1 MRHVHTSGN
10 AGAGITERARPD
22 MRNDR
27 IPRIDIRTPKTIQ
40 QLARILNLDIGE
52 VSRLAEGVLKIDRKR
67 ARDRKLMLSIEQ
79 CEQLTATILRAATGA
94 FGTTPDGPTGPASRR
109 KRRAQPPHHDGRMVF
124 RKDSPANRVDLTYPE
139 MRHQLRVHP
148 DISERLRGWTHLY
161 RRLGIVLQ
169 HLAAHGR
176 STVVKGCANENKGW
190 RRSPLG
196 GNNGMQYYLWWT
208 PASSPRAQG
217 LDLPENAIVV
227 RDVRHH
233 DDHSRLET
241 GPLGDYLHLATSDEL
256 IEDIAGSPWTREQI
270 DFVDDQT
277 PVRVIIGR
285 PGSGKTTV
293 LWKAVEAR
301 TDERVLYLTWSSAL
315 TRHAEERFR
324 SFAPVG
330 VDIVARDFTTFLGEL
345 RRADV
350 PRQTLGESLKKFRNA
365 LTRLGRDAGPWAR
378 RPQALHAELRG
389 FFFGRAAPGNTRAAG
404 DGAIARLHDDAYAEL
419 RGDYEGV
426 GEKAAKALLRVAQ
439 PLLRDRHRLTDIFP
453 ELAAATE
460 AVDRLRQDQIPE
472 GFESFDRIVVDEVQ
486 DLTLLESAVVV
497 ELCRAI
503 GRARG
508 YSPWLLMAGDAGQTV
523 RPTSFEWAPLNDLLS
538 RRMRRPAEFHL
549 EEHLRCPS
557 RIAEVVER
565 ASDHY
570 TVVEKEARPTK
581 QHRQKSAEHVDAQL
595 IHVHVPEA
603 AEAVR
608 LLEGLDETDD
618 VAVLS
623 PRDEAPPWVPME
635 LRPMVL
641 TPAEAKGLEYQSV
654 CVLDPGP
661 VLSSLSPEER
671 AYGIGIELDQP
682 ATRTAIDHLRVTLSR
697 ATETLVFIDVMG
709 SETDLRLSG
718 ALLGDPA
725 PYSPDDLLDH
735 LSHADASP
743 EERVLARTSDARR
756 LIDAA
761 PHRAWQRACQA
772 VRLLGDREL
781 PNGVADQAVRDD
793 ARRAL
798 LETAARLMVDGVP
811 EGVQRNEITH
821 MGYQAIAGLEPG
833 PPTPGGTGEKQD
845 ERPHQP
851 TLSGL
856 EPGAAAEP
864 RGGEP
869 PQPGALTHMLRKQH
883 RQALEELDYWTANR
897 NEFPPFALLEAVR
910 RLRTLETDGRSWL
923 QPALLSAAQTLRDGL
938 TAGTADPGTALL
950 FAKPDPGLV
959 ETWLRITGYAGDVQA
974 RARALTA
981 KAFDTV
987 LSSGGH
993 DEAAAERRSRLRDA
1007 ESLLDKMQPDPVRLG
1022 RLREAQERPWE
1033 AAEAYEHANRP
1044 KDVLRVLRNA
1054 SAWERSVDLAEGE
1067 IRADL
1072 EWLLK
1077 LKVLVAERPPGQNRR
1092 LRNGERDRLEK
1103 LLDEIQQRPPR
1114 KAAATAT

>member
-1 MRHVHTSGN
+1 
-10 AGAGITERARPD
+10 

-40 QLARILNLDIGE
+40 QLACILNLDVGE

-79 CEQLTATILRAATGA
+79 CEQLTGTIPRTATAAI
-94 FGTTPDGPTGPASRR
+94 GTTPDGPAEPASGR
-109 KRRAQPPHHDGRMVF
+109 KRRAQPLSHDARMVF
-124 RKDSPANRVDLTYPE
+124 RNDSPANRADLTYPE
-139 MRHQLRVHP
+139 MRHPLEVHP

-208 PASSPRAQG
+208 PASSPRARG

-233 DDHSRLET
+233 DDHSPLET
-241 GPLGDYLHLATSDEL
+241 GPLGNYLHLATSDEL

-270 DFVDDQT
+270 DFVDDRA
-277 PVRVIIGR
+277 PVRVIVGR

-301 TDERVLYLTWSSAL
+301 TDQRVLYLTWSSAL

-330 VDIVARDFTTFLGEL
+330 VDIIARDFTTFLGEF

-350 PRQTLGESLKKFRNA
+350 PRQTLGESRRKFRDA

-378 RPQALHAELRG
+378 RPHALHAELRG
-389 FFFGRAAPGNTRAAG
+389 FFFGRAAPGNGRIAG
-404 DGAIARLHDDAYAEL
+404 NGAIARLHDDAYAEL

-439 PLLRDRHRLTDIFP
+439 PLLRDHDRLTDIFP
-453 ELAAATE
+453 ELVAATE
-460 AVDRLRQDQIPE
+460 AVDRLSQDRIPE
-472 GFESFDRIVVDEVQ
+472 GFERFDRIVVDEVQ
-486 DLTLLESAVVV
+486 DLTLLETAVVV

-508 YSPWLLMAGDAGQTV
+508 WSPWLLMAGDAGQTV

-538 RRMRRPAEFHL
+538 SRMRRPAEFHL

-557 RIAEVVER
+557 RIAEVVDR

-570 TVVEKEARPTK
+570 TVVEKEARPTR

-608 LLEGLDETDD
+608 LLEELDETDD

-623 PRDEAPPWVPME
+623 PKDDAPPWVPGE

-661 VLSSLSPEER
+661 VLSSLSPGNE
-671 AYGIGIELDQP
+671 AYGMDAELDQP

-697 ATETLVFIDVMG
+697 ATETLVFIDVVG
-709 SETDLRLSG
+709 SEADLRLSG
-718 ALLGDPA
+718 SLLGDPA

-743 EERVLARTSDARR
+743 EERVLARTSDARG

-761 PHRAWQRACQA
+761 PQRAWQRACQA
-772 VRLLGDREL
+772 VRLLGDKEL
-781 PNGVADQAVRDD
+781 PNGVAAQAVRDD
-793 ARRAL
+793 ARRTL
-798 LETAARLMVDGVP
+798 LETAARLLVDGVP

-821 MGYQAIAGLEPG
+821 MGYQAIMNLEPG
-833 PPTPGGTGEKQD
+833 PLIPGGTGETHD

-856 EPGAAAEP
+856 GPGEGPEP
-864 RGGEP
+864 RPGEP
-869 PQPGALTHMLRKQH
+869 PRVLAHLFRKQH
-883 RQALEELDYWTANR
+883 VQALDELDCWTANR
-897 NEFPPFALLEAVR
+897 GEVPPFALLEAVR
-910 RLRTLETDGRSWL
+910 RLRTVEADGESWL

-938 TAGTADPGTALL
+938 TAGTADPDTAPL
-950 FAKPDPGLV
+950 FARPDPGLV
-959 ETWLRITGYAGDVQA
+959 ETWLQITGYAGDVQA

-993 DEAAAERRSRLRDA
+993 DEPAAERRSRLRDA
-1007 ESLLDKMQPDPVRLG
+1007 ESLLDKIQPDPVRLG
-1022 RLREAQERPWE
+1022 RLREAQGRPWE
-1033 AAEAYEHANRP
+1033 AAEAYERANRP

-1054 SAWERSVDLAEGE
+1054 GAWERAVELAEGE

-1077 LKVLVAERPPGQNRR
+1077 LKTLVAERPPKQNRR

-1103 LLDEIQQRPPR
+1103 LLDEIQKRPPR
-1114 KAAATAT
+1114 KTAATAP

>member
-1 MRHVHTSGN
+1 
-10 AGAGITERARPD
+10 
-22 MRNDR
+22 MRNDL
-27 IPRIDIRTPKTIQ
+27 IPRFDLRTPKTIQ
-40 QLARILNLDIGE
+40 QLARMLNLDVGDI
-52 VSRLAEGVLKIDRKR
+52 SRLAEGILKIERKK
-67 ARDRKLMLSIEQ
+67 ARDRGLKLSAEE
-79 CEQLTATILRAATGA
+79 CEQLTDAILREVTGA
-94 FGTTPDGPTGPASRR
+94 TDTTLDGPAGPAAGRQRR
-109 KRRAQPPHHDGRMVF
+109 TRPLDHDGRMVF
-124 RKDSPANRVDLTYPE
+124 RKDSPANPVDLTYPE
-139 MRHQLRVHP
+139 MRHALEVHP

-208 PASSPRAQG
+208 PAASPRAQE
-217 LDLPENAIVV
+217 LNLPENAIVV

-233 DDHSRLET
+233 DDHSPLET
-241 GPLGDYLHLATSDEL
+241 GPLGDYLHLATPDEL

-277 PVRVIIGR
+277 PVRVIVGR

-293 LWKAVEAR
+293 LWKTIEAR
-301 TDERVLYLTWSSAL
+301 TDERVLYLTWSTAL
-315 TRHAEERFR
+315 TRHAEDRFR

-330 VDIVARDFTTFLGEL
+330 VDIVARDFTTFLGEF

-350 PRQTLGESLKKFRNA
+350 PRQTLGESRKKFRDA
-365 LTRLGRDAGPWAR
+365 LTRLSRDAGPWAR
-378 RPQALHAELRG
+378 RPHALHAELRG
-389 FFFGRAAPGNTRAAG
+389 FFFGRAAPGDTRDAG
-404 DGAIARLHDDAYAEL
+404 SSAIARLRDDAYAEL
-419 RGDYEGV
+419 RGDHEGV

-439 PLLRDRHRLTDIFP
+439 PLLRDRDRLTDIFP

-460 AVDRLRQDQIPE
+460 AVDRLRQDRIPE

-486 DLTLLESAVVV
+486 DLTLLETAVVV

-503 GRARG
+503 GRSLG
-508 YSPWLLMAGDAGQTV
+508 HSPCLLMAGDAGQTV

-538 RRMRRPAEFHL
+538 SRLRRPAEFHL

-557 RIAEVVER
+557 RIAEVVDR

-603 AEAVR
+603 ADAVR
-608 LLEGLDETDD
+608 LLEELDETDD

-623 PRDEAPPWVPME
+623 PKDEAPPWVPRE

-661 VLSSLSPEER
+661 VLSSLSPGNR
-671 AYGIGIELDQP
+671 AYGMDVELDQP

-697 ATETLVFIDVMG
+697 ATETLVFIDVTA
-709 SETDLRLSG
+709 SEADLRLSG

-725 PYSPDDLLDH
+725 PYSPDDLIDH

-743 EERVLARTSDARR
+743 EERVLARTSDARG

-772 VRLLGDREL
+772 VRLLGDKDL

-811 EGVQRNEITH
+811 DGVQRNEITS
-821 MGYQAIAGLEPG
+821 MAYQAITTLEPG
-833 PPTPGGTGEKQD
+833 VLTPSGTREEQD

-851 TLSGL
+851 ALSGL
-856 EPGAAAEP
+856 EPREAPETQ
-864 RGGEP
+864 GGEQ
-869 PQPGALTHMLRKQH
+869 PQPRLLSHMFQKQH
-883 RQALEELDYWTANR
+883 AQALEELDYWTANR
-897 NEFPPFALLEAVR
+897 GEVPPFALLEAVR
-910 RLRTLETDGRSWL
+910 RLRALQTDGESWL

-938 TAGTADPGTALL
+938 TAGTADPDMAPL
-950 FAKPDPGLV
+950 FARPDPGLV
-959 ETWLRITGYAGDVQA
+959 ETWLEITGYAGDVQA
-974 RARALTA
+974 RAKALTA

-987 LSSGGH
+987 LSSGGP
-993 DEAAAERRSRLRDA
+993 DEPAAERRSRLRDA
-1007 ESLLDKMQPDPVRLG
+1007 DALLDKIQPDPVRLA
-1022 RLREAQERPWE
+1022 RLREAQGRPRE
-1033 AAEAYEHANRP
+1033 AAEAYEEANRP

-1054 SAWERSVDLAEGE
+1054 GAWERAVELAEGE

-1077 LKVLVAERPPGQNRR
+1077 LKILVAERPPNQNRR

-1103 LLDEIQQRPPR
+1103 LLDEVQRRPPR
-1114 KAAATAT
+1114 KTAANAT

>member
-1 MRHVHTSGN
+1 
-10 AGAGITERARPD
+10 

-40 QLARILNLDIGE
+40 QLARILNLDVGE

-79 CEQLTATILRAATGA
+79 CEQLTGTIPQTATAAI
-94 FGTTPDGPTGPASRR
+94 GTTPDGPAEPASGR
-109 KRRAQPPHHDGRMVF
+109 KRRAQPLSHDARMVF
-124 RKDSPANRVDLTYPE
+124 RNDSPANRADLTYPE
-139 MRHQLRVHP
+139 MRHPLEVHP

-208 PASSPRAQG
+208 PASSPRARG

-233 DDHSRLET
+233 DDHSPLET
-241 GPLGDYLHLATSDEL
+241 GPLGNYLHLATSDEL

-270 DFVDDQT
+270 DFVDDRA
-277 PVRVIIGR
+277 PVRVIVGR

-301 TDERVLYLTWSSAL
+301 TDQRVLYLTWSSAL

-330 VDIVARDFTTFLGEL
+330 VDIIARDFTTFLGEF

-350 PRQTLGESLKKFRNA
+350 PRQTLGESRRKFRDA

-378 RPQALHAELRG
+378 RPHALHAELRG
-389 FFFGRAAPGNTRAAG
+389 FFFGRAAPGNGRIAG
-404 DGAIARLHDDAYAEL
+404 NGAIARLHDDAYAEL

-439 PLLRDRHRLTDIFP
+439 PLLRDHDRLTDIFP
-453 ELAAATE
+453 ELVAATE
-460 AVDRLRQDQIPE
+460 AVDRLSQDRIPE
-472 GFESFDRIVVDEVQ
+472 GFERFDRIVVDEVQ
-486 DLTLLESAVVV
+486 DLTLLETAVVV

-508 YSPWLLMAGDAGQTV
+508 WSPWLLMAGDAGQTV

-538 RRMRRPAEFHL
+538 SRMRRPAEFHL

-557 RIAEVVER
+557 RIAEVVDR

-570 TVVEKEARPTK
+570 TVVEKEARPTR

-608 LLEGLDETDD
+608 LLEELDETDD

-623 PRDEAPPWVPME
+623 PKDDAPPWVPGE

-661 VLSSLSPEER
+661 VLSSLSPGNE
-671 AYGIGIELDQP
+671 AYGMDAELDQP

-697 ATETLVFIDVMG
+697 ATETLVFIDVVG
-709 SETDLRLSG
+709 SEADLRLSG
-718 ALLGDPA
+718 SLLGDPA

-743 EERVLARTSDARR
+743 EERVLARTSDARG

-761 PHRAWQRACQA
+761 PQRAWQRACQA
-772 VRLLGDREL
+772 VRLLGDKEL
-781 PNGVADQAVRDD
+781 PNGVAAQAVRDD
-793 ARRAL
+793 ARRTL
-798 LETAARLMVDGVP
+798 LETAARLLVDGVP

-821 MGYQAIAGLEPG
+821 MGYQAIMNLEPG
-833 PPTPGGTGEKQD
+833 PLIPGGTGETHD

-856 EPGAAAEP
+856 GPGEGPEP
-864 RGGEP
+864 RPGEP
-869 PQPGALTHMLRKQH
+869 PRVLAHLFRKQH
-883 RQALEELDYWTANR
+883 VQALDELDCWTANR
-897 NEFPPFALLEAVR
+897 GEVPPFALLEAVR
-910 RLRTLETDGRSWL
+910 RLRTVEADGESWL

-938 TAGTADPGTALL
+938 TAGTADPDTAPL
-950 FAKPDPGLV
+950 FARPDPGLV
-959 ETWLRITGYAGDVQA
+959 ETWLQITGYAGDVQA

-993 DEAAAERRSRLRDA
+993 DEPAAERRSRLRDA
-1007 ESLLDKMQPDPVRLG
+1007 ESLLDKIQPDPVRLG
-1022 RLREAQERPWE
+1022 RLREAQGRPWE
-1033 AAEAYEHANRP
+1033 AAEAYERANRP

-1054 SAWERSVDLAEGE
+1054 GARERAVELAEGE

-1077 LKVLVAERPPGQNRR
+1077 LKTLVAERPPKQNRR

-1103 LLDEIQQRPPR
+1103 LLDEIQKRPPR
-1114 KAAATAT
+1114 KTAATAP

>member
-1 MRHVHTSGN
+1 
-10 AGAGITERARPD
+10 

-40 QLARILNLDIGE
+40 QLARILNLDVGE

-79 CEQLTATILRAATGA
+79 CEQLTGTIPQTATAAI
-94 FGTTPDGPTGPASRR
+94 GTTPDGPAEPASGR
-109 KRRAQPPHHDGRMVF
+109 KRRAQPLSHDARMVF
-124 RKDSPANRVDLTYPE
+124 RNDSPANRADLTYPE
-139 MRHQLRVHP
+139 MRHPLEVHP

-208 PASSPRAQG
+208 PASSPRARG

-233 DDHSRLET
+233 DDHSPLET
-241 GPLGDYLHLATSDEL
+241 GPLGNYLHLATSDEL

-270 DFVDDQT
+270 DFVDDRA
-277 PVRVIIGR
+277 PVRVIVGR

-301 TDERVLYLTWSSAL
+301 TDQRVLYLTWSSAL

-330 VDIVARDFTTFLGEL
+330 VDIIARDFTTFLGEF

-350 PRQTLGESLKKFRNA
+350 PRQTLGESRRKFRDA

-378 RPQALHAELRG
+378 RPHALHAELRG
-389 FFFGRAAPGNTRAAG
+389 FFFGRAAPGNGRIAG
-404 DGAIARLHDDAYAEL
+404 NGAIARLHDDAYAEL

-439 PLLRDRHRLTDIFP
+439 PLLRDHDRLTDIFP
-453 ELAAATE
+453 ELVAATE
-460 AVDRLRQDQIPE
+460 AVDRLSQDRIPE
-472 GFESFDRIVVDEVQ
+472 GFERFDRIVVDEVQ
-486 DLTLLESAVVV
+486 DLTLLETAVVV

-508 YSPWLLMAGDAGQTV
+508 WSPWLLMAGDAGQTV

-538 RRMRRPAEFHL
+538 SRMRRPAEFHL

-557 RIAEVVER
+557 RIAEVVDR

-570 TVVEKEARPTK
+570 TVVEKEARPTR

-608 LLEGLDETDD
+608 LLEELDETDD

-623 PRDEAPPWVPME
+623 PKDDAPPWVPGE

-661 VLSSLSPEER
+661 VLSSLSPGNE
-671 AYGIGIELDQP
+671 AYGMDAELDQP

-697 ATETLVFIDVMG
+697 ATETLVFIDVVG
-709 SETDLRLSG
+709 SEADLRLSG
-718 ALLGDPA
+718 SLLGDPA

-743 EERVLARTSDARR
+743 EERVLARTSDARG

-761 PHRAWQRACQA
+761 PQRAWQRACQA
-772 VRLLGDREL
+772 VRLLGDKEL
-781 PNGVADQAVRDD
+781 PNGVAAQAVRDD
-793 ARRAL
+793 ARRTL
-798 LETAARLMVDGVP
+798 LETAARLLVDGVP

-821 MGYQAIAGLEPG
+821 MGYQAIMNLEPG
-833 PPTPGGTGEKQD
+833 PLIPGGTGETHD

-856 EPGAAAEP
+856 GPGEGPEP
-864 RGGEP
+864 RPGEP
-869 PQPGALTHMLRKQH
+869 PRVLAHLFRKQH
-883 RQALEELDYWTANR
+883 VQALDELDCWTANR
-897 NEFPPFALLEAVR
+897 GEVPPFALLEAVR
-910 RLRTLETDGRSWL
+910 RLRTVEADGESWL

-938 TAGTADPGTALL
+938 TAGTADPDTAPL
-950 FAKPDPGLV
+950 FARPDPGLV
-959 ETWLRITGYAGDVQA
+959 ETWLQITGYAGDVQA

-993 DEAAAERRSRLRDA
+993 DEPAAERRSRLRDA
-1007 ESLLDKMQPDPVRLG
+1007 ESLLDKIQPDPVRLG
-1022 RLREAQERPWE
+1022 RLREAQGRPWE
-1033 AAEAYEHANRP
+1033 AAEAYERANRP

-1054 SAWERSVDLAEGE
+1054 GAWERAVELAEGE

-1077 LKVLVAERPPGQNRR
+1077 LKTLVAERPPKQNRR

-1103 LLDEIQQRPPR
+1103 LLDEIQKRPPR
-1114 KAAATAT
+1114 KTAATAP

>member
-1 MRHVHTSGN
+1 
-10 AGAGITERARPD
+10 

-27 IPRIDIRTPKTIQ
+27 IPRIDIRTPKTLQ
-40 QLARILNLDIGE
+40 QLARILNLDTGE
-52 VSRLAEGVLKIDRKR
+52 VSSLAEAVLKIDRKR
-67 ARDRKLMLSIEQ
+67 ARDRKLVLSIEQ
-79 CEQLTATILRAATGA
+79 CEQLTGTILRAATHA
-94 FGTTPDGPTGPASRR
+94 IGTTLDGPPSPAAGR
-109 KRRAQPPHHDGRMVF
+109 KGRARPPDHDGRMVF
-124 RKDSPANRVDLTYPE
+124 RKDSPANPVDLTYPE
-139 MRHQLRVHP
+139 MRHALEVHP
-148 DISERLRGWTHLY
+148 DISERLRGWSHLY

-190 RRSPLG
+190 HRSPLG

-217 LDLPENAIVV
+217 LDLPENTIIV

-233 DDHSRLET
+233 DDHSPLET
-241 GPLGDYLHLATSDEL
+241 GLLGDYLHLATPDEL

-270 DFVDDQT
+270 GFVDDPT

-301 TDERVLYLTWSSAL
+301 TDERVLYLTWSTAL

-345 RRADV
+345 RGADV
-350 PRQTLGESLKKFRNA
+350 PRQTLGESRKKFRDA
-365 LTRLGRDAGPWAR
+365 LTRLSRDAGPWAR
-378 RPQALHAELRG
+378 RPHALHAELRG
-389 FFFGRAAPGNTRAAG
+389 FFFGRAAPGDTRDAG
-404 DGAIARLHDDAYAEL
+404 SSAIARLRDDTYAEL
-419 RGDYEGV
+419 RGDHEGV

-439 PLLRDRHRLTDIFP
+439 PLLRDRDRVTDIFP

-460 AVDRLRQDQIPE
+460 AVDRLRHDRIPE
-472 GFESFDRIVVDEVQ
+472 GFGSFDRIVVDEVQ
-486 DLTLLESAVVV
+486 DLTILETAVVV

-503 GRARG
+503 GRARRH
-508 YSPWLLMAGDAGQTV
+508 SPWLLMAGDAGQTV

-538 RRMRRPAEFHL
+538 SRLRRPAEFHL

-557 RIAEVVER
+557 RIAEVVDR
-565 ASDHY
+565 ASEHY
-570 TVVEKEARPTK
+570 TVVDKEVRPTK

-608 LLEGLDETDD
+608 LLEELDETED

-623 PRDEAPPWVPME
+623 PSDDTPPWVPTE

-661 VLSSLSPEER
+661 VLSSLSPGNR
-671 AYGIGIELDQP
+671 GYGMDAELDQP
-682 ATRTAIDHLRVTLSR
+682 ATRTTIDHLRVTLSR

-709 SETDLRLSG
+709 SEADLRLSG
-718 ALLGDPA
+718 SLLGDPA
-725 PYSPDDLLDH
+725 PYSPEDLLDH

-743 EERVLARTSDARR
+743 EERVLARTSDARG

-772 VRLLGDREL
+772 VRLLGDKEL

-798 LETAARLMVDGVP
+798 LETAARLLVDGVP
-811 EGVQRNEITH
+811 EGVQRNEITR
-821 MGYQAIAGLEPG
+821 MGYQAITRLEPG
-833 PPTPGGTGEKQD
+833 PLTASGTGEEQD

-851 TLSGL
+851 TLSEL
-856 EPGAAAEP
+856 EPEAGPAP
-864 RGGEP
+864 PGGE
-869 PQPGALTHMLRKQH
+869 QPRVLTPMFQKQH
-883 RQALEELDYWTANR
+883 AQALEELDCWTANGG
-897 NEFPPFALLEAVR
+897 ELPPFALLEAVR
-910 RLRTLETDGRSWL
+910 RLRTFQTDGESWL
-923 QPALLSAAQTLRDGL
+923 QPALLSAAQTLRAGL
-938 TAGTADPGTALL
+938 TAGTADPDTAPL
-950 FAKPDPGLV
+950 FARPDPGLV
-959 ETWLRITGYAGDVQA
+959 ETWLEITGYAGDVRA
-974 RARALTA
+974 RAKALTA

-987 LSSGGH
+987 LSSGGGH
-993 DEAAAERRSRLRDA
+993 GEPAAERRSRLRDA
-1007 ESLLDKMQPDPVRLG
+1007 ESLLDKIEPDPVRLG
-1022 RLREAQERPWE
+1022 RLRETQGRPWE
-1033 AAEAYEHANRP
+1033 AAEAYEDANRP

-1054 SAWERSVDLAEGE
+1054 GAWERAVELSEGE

-1077 LKVLVAERPPGQNRR
+1077 LKTLVAERPPNQNRR

-1103 LLDEIQQRPPR
+1103 LLDEIQKRPPR
-1114 KAAATAT
+1114 KTAATGT

>member
-1 MRHVHTSGN
+1 
-10 AGAGITERARPD
+10 

-27 IPRIDIRTPKTIQ
+27 IPRIDIRTPKTLQ
-40 QLARILNLDIGE
+40 QLARILNLDVGE
-52 VSRLAEGVLKIDRKR
+52 VSKLAEGVLKIDRKR

-79 CEQLTATILRAATGA
+79 CEQLTATILRAATEA
-94 FGTTPDGPTGPASRR
+94 VGTTPGGRAGPASRR
-109 KRRAQPPHHDGRMVF
+109 KRRAQPPDHDGRMVF
-124 RKDSPANRVDLTYPE
+124 RKDSPANQVDLTYPE
-139 MRHQLRVHP
+139 MRHPLQVHP

-176 STVVKGCANENKGW
+176 STVVKGCANENRGW

-208 PASSPRAQG
+208 PASSPRAQS

-233 DDHSRLET
+233 DDHSPLET

-378 RPQALHAELRG
+378 RPHALHAELRG
-389 FFFGRAAPGNTRAAG
+389 FFFGRAAPGNTRDPG

-426 GEKAAKALLRVAQ
+426 GEKAAKALLRVTQ
-439 PLLRDRHRLTDIFP
+439 PLLRDRDRLTDIFP

-472 GFESFDRIVVDEVQ
+472 GFESIDRIVVDEVQ
-486 DLTLLESAVVV
+486 DLTLLEAAVVV

-623 PRDEAPPWVPME
+623 PRDDAPPWVPME

-671 AYGIGIELDQP
+671 AYGMDIELDQP

-709 SETDLRLSG
+709 SEADLRLSG

-743 EERVLARTSDARR
+743 EERVLARTSDARG

-772 VRLLGDREL
+772 VRLLGDKEL
-781 PNGVADQAVRDD
+781 PNGVADQAVRDA

-821 MGYQAIAGLEPG
+821 MGYQTIAGLEPG
-833 PPTPGGTGEKQD
+833 PLAPGGTGEKQD

-869 PQPGALTHMLRKQH
+869 PQPGVLTHMLRKQH

-910 RLRTLETDGRSWL
+910 RLRTLETDGGSWL

-938 TAGTADPGTALL
+938 TAGTADPDTALL

-987 LSSGGH
+987 LSSGGQ
-993 DEAAAERRSRLRDA
+993 DEPTAERRSRLRDA
-1007 ESLLDKMQPDPVRLG
+1007 ESLLDKIQPDPVRLG

-1054 SAWERSVDLAEGE
+1054 GAWERAVELAEGE

-1077 LKVLVAERPPGQNRR
+1077 LKALVAERPPKQNRR

-1103 LLDEIQQRPPR
+1103 LLDEIQKRPPR
-1114 KAAATAT
+1114 KTAATAT

>member
-1 MRHVHTSGN
+1 
-10 AGAGITERARPD
+10 
-22 MRNDR
+22 MRNDL
-27 IPRIDIRTPKTIQ
+27 IPRFDLRTPKTIQ
-40 QLARILNLDIGE
+40 QLARMLNLDMSD
-52 VSRLAEGVLKIDRKR
+52 VSRLAESVLKMDRKK
-67 ARDRKLMLSIEQ
+67 ARDRKLTLSIEQ
-79 CEQLTATILRAATGA
+79 CEQLTGTILRAATGA
-94 FGTTPDGPTGPASRR
+94 IDTTLEGPAGPATGR
-109 KRRAQPPHHDGRMVF
+109 KRRAQPPKHDRGMVF
-124 RKDSPANRVDLTYPE
+124 RKDSPANPVDLTYPE
-139 MRHQLRVHP
+139 MRHPLEVHP
-148 DISERLRGWTHLY
+148 DISERLRGWTYLY
-161 RRLGIVLQ
+161 KRLGIVLQ

-196 GNNGMQYYLWWT
+196 GNHGMQYYLWWT
-208 PASSPRAQG
+208 PAASPLDQG

-233 DDHSRLET
+233 DDHSPLET

-301 TDERVLYLTWSSAL
+301 TDQRVLYLTWSSAL

-345 RRADV
+345 RGADV
-350 PRQTLGESLKKFRNA
+350 PRQTLGEGRKKFRDA
-365 LTRLGRDAGPWAR
+365 LTRLSRDAGPWAR
-378 RPQALHAELRG
+378 RPHALHAELRG
-389 FFFGRAAPGNTRAAG
+389 FYFGRAAPGSTRAAG
-404 DGAIARLHDDAYAEL
+404 NGAIARLHDDAYTEL
-419 RGDYEGV
+419 RGDHEGV

-439 PLLRDRHRLTDIFP
+439 PLLRDRDRLTDIFP

-460 AVDRLRQDQIPE
+460 AGDRLRQDRIPE
-472 GFESFDRIVVDEVQ
+472 GFERFDRIVVDEVQ
-486 DLTLLESAVVV
+486 DLTLLETAVVV

-503 GRARG
+503 GRARRH
-508 YSPWLLMAGDAGQTV
+508 SPWLLMAGDAGQTV

-538 RRMRRPAEFHL
+538 SRMRRPAEFHL

-557 RIAEVVER
+557 RIAEVVDR

-570 TVVEKEARPTK
+570 TVVDKEVRPTK

-608 LLEGLDETDD
+608 LLKELDETDD

-623 PRDEAPPWVPME
+623 PRDDVPPWVPRE

-661 VLSSLSPEER
+661 VLSSLSPGNR
-671 AYGIGIELDQP
+671 AYGMDVELDQP

-709 SETDLRLSG
+709 SEADLRLSQS
-718 ALLGDPA
+718 LLEDPA
-725 PYSPDDLLDH
+725 PYNPDDLLDH

-743 EERVLARTSDARR
+743 EERVLARTSDARG

-772 VRLLGDREL
+772 VRLLGDKDL

-793 ARRAL
+793 ARRTL
-798 LETAARLMVDGVP
+798 LETAAHLMVDGVP
-811 EGVQRNEITH
+811 EGVQRNQITH
-821 MGYQAIAGLEPG
+821 MGYQAISKLEPG
-833 PPTPGGTGEKQD
+833 PLTPSGTGEKQD
-845 ERPHQP
+845 ERPHEP

-856 EPGAAAEP
+856 EPGDGSEP
-864 RGGEP
+864 RGGEQ
-869 PQPGALTHMLRKQH
+869 PQPRLLSHTFQKQH
-883 RQALEELDYWTANR
+883 AQALEELDCWTANR
-897 NEFPPFALLEAVR
+897 DEVPPFALLEAVR
-910 RLRTLETDGRSWL
+910 RLKTLETDGESWL

-938 TAGTADPGTALL
+938 TAGTADPDTALL
-950 FAKPDPGLV
+950 FARPDPGLV
-959 ETWLRITGYAGDVQA
+959 ETWLQITGYAGDVRA
-974 RARALTA
+974 RAKALTA

-987 LSSGGH
+987 LSSAGH
-993 DEAAAERRSRLRDA
+993 GEPAAKRRSRLRDA
-1007 ESLLDKMQPDPVRLG
+1007 ESLLDKIQPDPVRLG
-1022 RLREAQERPWE
+1022 RLREAQGQPWE

-1054 SAWERSVDLAEGE
+1054 GAWERAVELAEGE

-1077 LKVLVAERPPGQNRR
+1077 LKTLVAERPPNQNRR
-1092 LRNGERDRLEK
+1092 LRNGERDRLET
-1103 LLDEIQQRPPR
+1103 LLDEIQKRPPR
-1114 KAAATAT
+1114 KTAATAT

>member
-1 MRHVHTSGN
+1 
-10 AGAGITERARPD
+10 
-22 MRNDR
+22 
-27 IPRIDIRTPKTIQ
+27 
-40 QLARILNLDIGE
+40 
-52 VSRLAEGVLKIDRKR
+52 
-67 ARDRKLMLSIEQ
+67 MLSIEQ
-79 CEQLTATILRAATGA
+79 CEQLTGTILRAATEA
-94 FGTTPDGPTGPASRR
+94 IGTTLDGPAAQASGRTP
-109 KRRAQPPHHDGRMVF
+109 RARPPHHDGRMVF
-124 RKDSPANRVDLTYPE
+124 RKDSPANRVDLTYPK
-139 MRHQLRVHP
+139 MRHPLRVHP

-208 PASSPRAQG
+208 PAASPRAQG

-233 DDHSRLET
+233 DDHSPLAT

-350 PRQTLGESLKKFRNA
+350 PRQTLGEGRKKFRDA
-365 LTRLGRDAGPWAR
+365 LTRLSRDAGPWAR
-378 RPQALHAELRG
+378 RPHALHAELRG
-389 FFFGRAAPGNTRAAG
+389 FYFGRAAPGSTRAAG
-404 DGAIARLHDDAYAEL
+404 NGAIARLHDDAYTEL
-419 RGDYEGV
+419 RGDHEGV

-439 PLLRDRHRLTDIFP
+439 PLLRDRDRLTDIFP

-460 AVDRLRQDQIPE
+460 AGDRLRQDRIPE
-472 GFESFDRIVVDEVQ
+472 GFERFDRIVVDEVQ
-486 DLTLLESAVVV
+486 DLTLLETAVVV

-503 GRARG
+503 GRARRH
-508 YSPWLLMAGDAGQTV
+508 SPWLLMAGDAGQTV

-538 RRMRRPAEFHL
+538 SRMRRPAEFHL

-557 RIAEVVER
+557 RIAEVVDR

-570 TVVEKEARPTK
+570 TVVDKEVRPTR

-623 PRDEAPPWVPME
+623 PRDDVPPWVPRE

-661 VLSSLSPEER
+661 VLSSLSPGNR
-671 AYGIGIELDQP
+671 AYGMDVELDQP
-682 ATRTAIDHLRVTLSR
+682 ATRTAIDHLRVTPL
-697 ATETLVFIDVMG
+697 
-709 SETDLRLSG
+709 
-718 ALLGDPA
+718 
-725 PYSPDDLLDH
+725 
-735 LSHADASP
+735 
-743 EERVLARTSDARR
+743 
-756 LIDAA
+756 
-761 PHRAWQRACQA
+761 
-772 VRLLGDREL
+772 
-781 PNGVADQAVRDD
+781 
-793 ARRAL
+793 
-798 LETAARLMVDGVP
+798 
-811 EGVQRNEITH
+811 
-821 MGYQAIAGLEPG
+821 
-833 PPTPGGTGEKQD
+833 TPSGTGEKQD

-856 EPGAAAEP
+856 EPGEGLEP
-864 RGGEP
+864 RGGEQ
-869 PQPGALTHMLRKQH
+869 PQPLTHMFRKH
-883 RQALEELDYWTANR
+883 HIQALEELDYWTANR
-897 NEFPPFALLEAVR
+897 DEVPPFALLEAVR
-910 RLRTLETDGRSWL
+910 RLRTLQTDGESWL

-938 TAGTADPGTALL
+938 TAGTADPDTALL
-950 FAKPDPGLV
+950 FARPDPGLV
-959 ETWLRITGYAGDVQA
+959 ETWLQITGYAGDVHA
-974 RARALTA
+974 RAKALTG

-993 DEAAAERRSRLRDA
+993 DEPAAERRSRLRDA
-1007 ESLLDKMQPDPVRLG
+1007 ESLLDKIRPDPVRLG
-1022 RLREAQERPWE
+1022 RLREVQERPWE

-1054 SAWERSVDLAEGE
+1054 GAWERAVELAEGE

-1077 LKVLVAERPPGQNRR
+1077 LNTLVAERPPKQNRR

-1103 LLDEIQQRPPR
+1103 LLDEIQKRPPR
-1114 KAAATAT
+1114 KTAATAT

>member
-1 MRHVHTSGN
+1 
-10 AGAGITERARPD
+10 

-40 QLARILNLDIGE
+40 QLARILNLDVGE

-79 CEQLTATILRAATGA
+79 CEQLTGTIPRTATAAI
-94 FGTTPDGPTGPASRR
+94 GTTPDGPAEPASGR
-109 KRRAQPPHHDGRMVF
+109 KRRAQPLSHDARMVF
-124 RKDSPANRVDLTYPE
+124 RNDSPANRADLTYPE
-139 MRHQLRVHP
+139 MRHPLKVHP

-208 PASSPRAQG
+208 PASSPRARG

-233 DDHSRLET
+233 DDHSPLET
-241 GPLGDYLHLATSDEL
+241 GPLGNYLHLATSDEL

-270 DFVDDQT
+270 DFVDDRA
-277 PVRVIIGR
+277 PVRVIVGR

-301 TDERVLYLTWSSAL
+301 TDQRVLYLTWSSAL

-330 VDIVARDFTTFLGEL
+330 VDIIARDFTTFLGEF

-350 PRQTLGESLKKFRNA
+350 PRQTLGESRRKFRDA

-378 RPQALHAELRG
+378 RPHALHAELRG
-389 FFFGRAAPGNTRAAG
+389 FFFGRAAPGNGRITG
-404 DGAIARLHDDAYAEL
+404 NGAIARLHDDAYAEL

-439 PLLRDRHRLTDIFP
+439 PLLRDHDRLTDIFP
-453 ELAAATE
+453 ELVAATE
-460 AVDRLRQDQIPE
+460 AVDRLSQDRIPE
-472 GFESFDRIVVDEVQ
+472 GFERFDRIVVDEVQ
-486 DLTLLESAVVV
+486 DLTLLETAVVV

-508 YSPWLLMAGDAGQTV
+508 WSPWLLMAGDAGQTV

-538 RRMRRPAEFHL
+538 SRMRRPAEFHL

-557 RIAEVVER
+557 RIAEVVDR

-570 TVVEKEARPTK
+570 TVVEKEARPTR

-608 LLEGLDETDD
+608 LLEELDETDD

-623 PRDEAPPWVPME
+623 PKDDAPPWVPGE

-661 VLSSLSPEER
+661 VLSSLSPGNE
-671 AYGIGIELDQP
+671 AYGMDAELDQP

-697 ATETLVFIDVMG
+697 ATETLVFIDVVG
-709 SETDLRLSG
+709 SEADLRLSG
-718 ALLGDPA
+718 SLLGDPA

-743 EERVLARTSDARR
+743 EERVLARTSDARG

-761 PHRAWQRACQA
+761 PQRAWQRACQA
-772 VRLLGDREL
+772 VRLLGDKEL
-781 PNGVADQAVRDD
+781 PNGVAAQAVRDD
-793 ARRAL
+793 ARRTL
-798 LETAARLMVDGVP
+798 LETAARLLVDGVP

-821 MGYQAIAGLEPG
+821 MGYQAIMNLEPG
-833 PPTPGGTGEKQD
+833 PLIPGGTGETHD

-856 EPGAAAEP
+856 GPGEGPEP
-864 RGGEP
+864 RPGEP
-869 PQPGALTHMLRKQH
+869 PRVLAHLFRKQH
-883 RQALEELDYWTANR
+883 VQALDELDCWTANR
-897 NEFPPFALLEAVR
+897 GEVPPFALLEAVR
-910 RLRTLETDGRSWL
+910 RLRTVEADGESWL

-938 TAGTADPGTALL
+938 TAGTADPDTAPL
-950 FAKPDPGLV
+950 FARPDPGLV
-959 ETWLRITGYAGDVQA
+959 ETWLQITGYAGDVQA

-993 DEAAAERRSRLRDA
+993 DEPAAERRSRLRDA
-1007 ESLLDKMQPDPVRLG
+1007 ESLLDKIQPDPVRLG
-1022 RLREAQERPWE
+1022 RLREAQGRPWE
-1033 AAEAYEHANRP
+1033 AAEAYERANRP

-1054 SAWERSVDLAEGE
+1054 GAWERAVELAEGE

-1077 LKVLVAERPPGQNRR
+1077 LKTLVAERPPKQNRR

-1103 LLDEIQQRPPR
+1103 LLDEIQKRPPR
-1114 KAAATAT
+1114 KTAATAP